1 MTALLAI
8 EALSVSYGRVP
19 ILHTVGLQ
27 VNAGDVLGLVGE
39 SGCGKTTL
47 GLAIMGLLPEHA
59 TTRGQLHFEGQDLLA
74 MPREP
79 RRAML
84 GDRIS
89 LVPQSSS
96 NALDPVYNIGDQ
108 MVEAFLAHRTM
119 TRTSAR
125 ELAVQWLR
133 DVGIPAPEL
142 RMKAYP
148 HELSGG
154 MRQRVSIAIAL
165 ALNPSLLIADEP
177 TSALDVTI
185 QAQIL
190 RLLRDLIQTHTGAVL
205 LITHD
210 LGVIA
215 QLCNR
220 VAVMYAGQI
229 VEEADTRQLFA
240 RPGHP
245 YTKAL
250 LASHPARAEVGQRLV
265 TIPGRVPDPSYLPR
279 GCSFRPRCPL
289 AQEQCLDQP
298 PWVQVGASHHVRCVL
313 YREGYHG
320 TAGS

>member
-8 EALSVSYGRVP
+8 DTLSVSYGRVP
-19 ILHTVGLQ
+19 VLHDVGLQ

-74 MPREP
+74 MARGP
-79 RRAML
+79 RRAIL

-96 NALDPVYNIGDQ
+96 NALDPVYSIGDQ
-108 MVEAFLAHRTM
+108 MVEAFRAHRTM
-119 TRTSAR
+119 SRTSAH

-133 DVGIPAPEL
+133 DVGIPAPEM

-190 RLLRDLIQTHTGAVL
+190 RLLRDLIQAHAGAVL

-240 RPGHP
+240 RPAHP

-250 LASHPARAEVGQRLV
+250 LASHPARAESGQRLV
-265 TIPGRVPDPSYLPR
+265 TIPGRVPDPSHLPR

-289 AQEQCLDQP
+289 AQGQCLDQP
-298 PWVQVGASHHVRCVL
+298 PWVQVGANHHARCVL
-313 YREGYHG
+313 YREGYHA

>member
-1 MTALLAI
+1 MSPLLVI
-8 EALSVSYGRVP
+8 ESLSVSYGHGP
-19 ILHTVGLQ
+19 ILRDVSLY
-27 VNAGDVLGLVGE
+27 VNSGDVLGLVGE

-47 GLAIMGLLPEHA
+47 GLAIMGLLPEYA
-59 TTRGQLHFEGQDLLA
+59 ASRGRLVFEGSDLLS
-74 MPREP
+74 MPRGA

-89 LVPQSSS
+89 TVPQSSS
-96 NALDPVYNIGDQ
+96 NALDPVYTIGDQ
-108 MVEAFLAHRTM
+108 MVEAFLAHRPLS
-119 TRTSAR
+119 RAGAR
-125 ELAVQWLR
+125 ALAVRWLR

-154 MRQRVSIAIAL
+154 TRQRVSIAIAL
-165 ALNPSLLIADEP
+165 ALKPSLLIADEP

-190 RLLRDLIQTHTGAVL
+190 RLLRDLIHQHAGAVL

-229 VEEADTRQLFA
+229 VEEASVKQLFA
-240 RPGHP
+240 MPAHP
-245 YTKAL
+245 YSRAL
-250 LASHPARAEVGQRLV
+250 LASHPARAEPGQRLA
-265 TIPGRVPDPSYLPR
+265 TIPGRVPDPSRLPQ
-279 GCSFRPRCPL
+279 GCSFRPRCPQ
-289 AQEQCLDQP
+289 AHEACLEPP
-298 PWVQVGASHHVRCVL
+298 PWLEARNGHLVRCVL
-313 YREGYHG
+313 YREGNHAA
-320 TAGS
+320 AGR